1 MPRLLTRGRPVRAV
15 LVLLALILG
24 AGTAVTGA
32 APGPAT
38 AAGGGILVCLPV
50 LDDNGN
56 IVDEECHW
64 LTLAVVDLC
73 PPCPDWAITLDPLVN
88 PADRWYVEDLGAGL
102 ALLDQAAGAGPR
114 EAAVLRAAAQDAFLA
129 AAGRLGG
136 TAVRPGVV
144 GTVDWEHRVIE
155 PDPEAW
161 LVAAAT
167 DLAGGLNKLAEAVA
181 NPEPTPWLRAGMAQ
195 LQEAYQEIVQQ
206 QPIGT

>member
-1 MPRLLTRGRPVRAV
+1 MPRFLTRGRPVRTV

-24 AGTAVTGA
+24 AGTAATGA

-38 AAGGGILVCLPV
+38 AAGGGVLICLPV

-64 LTLAVVDLC
+64 LTLAVADLC

-88 PADRWYVEDLGAGL
+88 PADPGYVEDLGAGL
-102 ALLDQAAGAGPR
+102 ALLDLAAGAGPR

-129 AAGRLGG
+129 SAERLGD

-155 PDPEAW
+155 PSPEPW

-167 DLAGGLNKLAEAVA
+167 DLAGGLNQLREAIA

-195 LQEAYQEIVQQ
+195 LQEAHQEIVQQ